1 MAEAMNTTDTL
12 IFDIQLKNGSGK
24 GIPEDKK
31 EVDAL
36 ATSILGLQQA
46 SKKLRDERKL
56 LDTSTEEGKKRIKEI
71 NVELDKNNKTIK
83 DNSSALEKQRL
94 NIGNYTGAL
103 DKLIPGLGA
112 TVNGIAGM
120 TKASLAFIATP
131 IGLVIAALGLALAA
145 VTKYFTS
152 SEEGADQFT
161 KIAAKASAIVGVLVD
176 RVVMLGGAIVAFL
189 SGDFEGG
196 LNKLEGAFTGVGDE
210 IAREVKL
217 AGELA
222 DMLDQLE
229 ERELK
234 YGLAVSATANE
245 IKKLIIE
252 SKNRTLSEAER
263 IAKLDEATQKE
274 IALNK
279 ELLGIQNDK
288 IKASA
293 LQLQAD
299 FSHLESAKKTGETD
313 IDFAKRLVAN
323 EDILIGR
330 RQELAE
336 LIKGYD
342 QAQGESL
349 NLQEQIQNKRDAIE
363 QKAADEKRKRDEQ
376 AQKESDDAREARI
389 AALDAEI
396 DYAIT
401 AEKRRKDTIKA
412 FGEDFKI
419 SAIKD
424 INDVAKI
431 RDKQRKDDEKRDK
444 EKQQAFAKNRDADLK
459 GQDAALQAGT
469 NLLQQAFGRN
479 KAIAIAETVI
489 NTVRGIVRAVAEYPF
504 PYSLIV
510 GALVGAAGTIQT
522 ARIAGLKFAEGG
534 WVDRFANGGNA
545 SKRGTFS
552 GPPHSGGGI
561 DYIRSDGK
569 HRINVEGGENFYVLK
584 KTASD
589 EINRYSAINERH
601 GGASW
606 TGRRTWYA
614 AQGGQIETRQAEANA
629 NSANGIDR
637 TVRTIMQN
645 MPPTYVVA
653 QDVSQVNNT
662 SESIKQRATVI

>member
-1 MAEAMNTTDTL
+1 MEGMNTTDTL

-46 SKKLRDERKL
+46 SKKLREERKL

-71 NVELDKNNKTIK
+71 NVELDKNSKTIK

-94 NIGNYTGAL
+94 NIGNYSGAL

-145 VTKYFTS
+145 VAKYFTG
-152 SEEGADQFT
+152 SEEGADKFA
-161 KIAAKASAIVGVLVD
+161 KISAQASAVIGVLVD
-176 RVVMLGGAIVAFL
+176 RVVQLGSAIVSFL
-189 SGDFEGG
+189 SGDFEKG
-196 LNKLEGAFTGVGDE
+196 LGELKGAFKGVGDE
-210 IAREVKL
+210 ILREVDAAGKL
-217 AGELA
+217 A
-222 DMLDQLE
+222 DFLDNLE
-229 ERELK
+229 ERERSYELQ
-234 YGLAVSATANE
+234 LSATRNQ
-245 IKKLIIE
+245 IKQLIIE

-263 IAKLDEATQKE
+263 IAKLDEATGLE

-279 ELLGIQNDK
+279 KLLANKLDGITASIKEIEINESRFNLQRKINESEIEYANRLVKDNRLAGDARDALLAK
-288 IKASA
+288 IK
-293 LQLQAD
+293 L
-299 FSHLESAKKTGETD
+299 
-313 IDFAKRLVAN
+313 
-323 EDILIGR
+323 
-330 RQELAE
+330 
-336 LIKGYD
+336 YD
-342 QAQGESL
+342 EAQGDSI
-349 NLQEQIQNKRDAIE
+349 NLQETIQNKKDALE
-363 QKAADEKRKRDEQ
+363 QKATDEKTKRDADELKASE
-376 AQKESDDAREARI
+376 DARAARLE
-389 AALDAEI
+389 ALDKEI

-401 AEKRRKDTIKA
+401 AEKRRIDTLKA
-412 FGEDFKI
+412 FGQDFKI
-419 SAIKD
+419 STIKD
-424 INDVAKI
+424 VNEVAKV
-431 RDKQRKDDEKRDK
+431 RDKQRKEEEKRDK

-479 KAIAIAETVI
+479 KAIAIAETII

-510 GALVGAAGTIQT
+510 GALVGAAGTLQT
-522 ARIAGLKFAEGG
+522 ARIAGLKFAQGG

-552 GPPHSGGGI
+552 GPAHSGGGI

-589 EINRYSAINERH
+589 EINRYSALNERH

-606 TGRRTWYA
+606 GGRKTYYA

-637 TVRTIMQN
+637 TVRAIMQN

-662 SESIKQRATVI
+662 SDSIKQRATVI